1 MGRLGIVKR
10 LTWVLFTL
18 ILFIVIEP
26 LVANAPPNPPL
37 RISQEKLVPITKS
50 VERAI
55 RARQIPGAV
64 ILIANQGK
72 VVYRRAF
79 GHRAL
84 DPKKCLMTIDALFDM
99 ASLTKVVATT
109 TAMLQ
114 LVENGKASLDDPV
127 VKYWPE
133 FKANGKAQITIQ
145 HLLTHYSG
153 LRPDLDLK
161 PSWSG
166 YETALK
172 KIEEEKLIS
181 PPGTR
186 FVYSDINFEILG
198 ELIQRL
204 SGQSLEAYCG
214 EHVFKPLGMKDTC
227 FKPSFVLFDRI
238 APTRMDGIGEVH
250 DPTAYRMGGV
260 AGHAGLF
267 STADDLSIFAQMLL
281 DGGRGKNGQILN
293 QAMVEKMTIPQ
304 SPPGKIP
311 LRGLGWDIGPPFAS
325 NRDSLFSAGSYGHK
339 GFTGTMIWVDPVSRT
354 YVILLSNRLHSNG
367 KGDVEVL
374 RDEIFSLVSDAMGP
388 VSMEQVLAMRPSLA
402 DYCKGEKGQVGNL
415 KTGIDILLS
424 KKFAPL
430 AGLRVGLITNH
441 SGLDSAG
448 RRTID
453 LLSRAP
459 RVKLA
464 AIFSPEHGLSGKEE
478 GKIPP
483 TIDPSTGLPVYSL
496 YGDAKRPTEK
506 MLRGLDALVFDIQ
519 DAGARFFT
527 YITTMAYVM
536 EAAAKKGIAFY
547 VLDRPN
553 PITALLVQGPIMD
566 KEFKSFTG
574 YYPLPVR
581 HGMTVGELAE
591 IFNVENRIGAKLHV
605 IKMEGYRRS
614 DWYDETG
621 LPWVSP
627 SPNLRTVM
635 EVILY
640 PGVAMVEGANVSV
653 GRGTDTPFEL
663 LGAPWIN
670 AKELTAYLNNRKI
683 RGIRFIPADFI
694 PKSSC
699 FENRLCHGVQ
709 IVLVDRQALDSPALG
724 VEIAS
729 ALHRLYPKDFQ
740 LYKTLGLI
748 GSHEVLGAIKEGQD
762 PNSIVQKWQ
771 GPLEEF
777 CKLRSKYLL
786 Y

>member
-1 MGRLGIVKR
+1 MKR
-10 LTWVLFTL
+10 LTWVFLTL
-18 ILFIVIEP
+18 ILFILNEP
-26 LVANAPPNPPL
+26 LVTNSSASPSS
-37 RISQEKLVPITKS
+37 RISQEELVPIAQS
-50 VERAI
+50 VEQAI
-55 RARQIPGAV
+55 RARQTPGAV
-64 ILIANQGK
+64 ILIGNQGK

-84 DPKKCLMTIDALFDM
+84 EPKQFLMKIDTLFDI

-109 TAMLQ
+109 TALLQ
-114 LVENGKASLDDPV
+114 LVENGRASLDDPV
-127 VKYWPE
+127 AKYWPE
-133 FKANGKAQITIQ
+133 FKENGKAEVTLQ

-161 PSWSG
+161 PPWSG

-186 FVYSDINFEILG
+186 FVYSDINFEVLG
-198 ELIQRL
+198 EIVQRV
-204 SGQSLEAYCG
+204 SGQSLDVYCG
-214 EHVFKPLGMKDTC
+214 EHVFNLLGMKDTC
-227 FKPSFVLFDRI
+227 FKPSLALSDRI
-238 APTRMDGIGEVH
+238 APTRKNNPGEVH

-267 STADDLSIFAQMLL
+267 STVDDLSIFAQMLL
-281 DGGRGKNGQILN
+281 DGGRGKNGQILS
-293 QAMVEKMTIPQ
+293 QVMVEKMTLPQ
-304 SPPGKIP
+304 SPPDKLP
-311 LRGLGWDIGPPFAS
+311 LRGLGWDIGTPFAS
-325 NRDSLFSAGSYGHK
+325 NRNVLFSAGSYGHK
-339 GFTGTMIWVDPVSRT
+339 GFTGTMFWVDPVSQT
-354 YVILLSNRLHSNG
+354 YVIILSNRLHPSG
-367 KGDVEVL
+367 KGNVEAL
-374 RDEIFSLVSDAMGP
+374 RNEIISLVSETMGP
-388 VSMEQVLAMRPSLA
+388 ISTEQVLTMRPSLA
-402 DYCKGEKGQVGNL
+402 DYNKNAEGQTDHL
-415 KTGIDILLS
+415 KSGIDMLAS

-430 AGLRVGLITNH
+430 SGLRVGLITNH

-453 LLSRAP
+453 LLSKAP
-459 RVKLA
+459 QVKLA

-478 GKIPP
+478 GKISP

-496 YGDAKRPTEK
+496 YGDTKRPKEK
-506 MLRGLDALVFDIQ
+506 MLRSLDALVFDIQ

-527 YITTMAYVM
+527 YITTMAYAM
-536 EAAAKKGIAFY
+536 EAAAKKEIAFY

-553 PITALLVQGPIMD
+553 PITGTLVQGPIMD
-566 KEFKSFTG
+566 EEFKSFTG

-591 IFNVENRIGAKLHV
+591 MFNVENRIGAKLRV

-627 SPNLRTVM
+627 SPNLRTVT
-635 EVILY
+635 EAILY

-653 GRGTDTPFEL
+653 GRGTDSPFEL
-663 LGAPWIN
+663 LGAPWIK

-683 RGIRFIPADFI
+683 QGIRFLPVDFI

-699 FENRLCHGVQ
+699 FKDRMCQGVQ
-709 IVLVDRQALDSPALG
+709 VVLVDRQALDSPALG

-740 LYKTLGLI
+740 LCKTSGLI
-748 GSHEVLGAIKEGQD
+748 GSREILRAIKEDQD

-771 GPLEEF
+771 GPLEQF